1 MGITGVNFAVAE
13 TGTLV
18 VIENEGNGR
27 LSSTL
32 PEIFIGVM
40 GIEKVIPKLEDVSH
54 FLEILART
62 ATGQKLTT
70 YTNFINGPRRKGE
83 IDGHRSTVRT
93 SPSRSAGI
101 SWFVAYA
108 DVGLFRAKQEFLT

>member
-1 MGITGVNFAVAE
+1 MSRVLTSNPARIVPICRYEHLGVYGHDVM
-13 TGTLV
+13 
-18 VIENEGNGR
+18 NG
-27 LSSTL
+27 
-32 PEIFIGVM
+32 
-40 GIEKVIPKLEDVSH
+40 
-54 FLEILART
+54 
-62 ATGQKLTT
+62 
-70 YTNFINGPRRKGE
+70 KGE